1 MTAPFNQNECPICM
15 DDIIGLSNRV
25 TTECGHTFHC
35 SCLMQ
40 NAAHNGFGCPYCR
53 TTMAEIPDDSDLDS
67 DDSITISSFYN
78 DEEDEFLTSFR
89 MFHQQLNGQEV
100 EEEETADSDADSADS
115 ANWST
120 DSDSDEEEGGL
131 EEGELVEG
139 VIVEGRFIEGGV
151 RRQPVIREG
160 QPVIRE
166 GQPVEEGGVRGA
178 PPVIEADSAH
188 ITQKLMERGITF
200 EDLVKTILFHEH
212 DNYLDRY
219 AHHERR
225 SSEIYGQFKAV
236 MSRFRNE
243 QTRRPNPIP
252 IPNPNPVV
260 QNPIPIPILNPII
273 PIPLIPVPNT
283 LEAKTIT
290 LSHTEITIHN
300 NNL

>member
-1 MTAPFNQNECPICM
+1 MSASFNQNECPICM
-15 DDIIGLSNRV
+15 DDIIGLNNRV
-25 TTECGHTFHC
+25 TTECGHAFHC

-100 EEEETADSDADSADS
+100 EEEDSDSD
-115 ANWST
+115 ST
-120 DSDSDEEEGGL
+120 DWSDEDSDEEEGGL
-131 EEGELVEG
+131 EEGLE
-139 VIVEGRFIEGGV
+139 II
-151 RRQPVIREG
+151 G
-160 QPVIRE
+160 QPVVEGGLEERDQPVVE
-166 GQPVEEGGVRGA
+166 RGQPVVEGA
-178 PPVIEADSAH
+178 PPVVDADSAH

-212 DNYLDRY
+212 DNYLNRY
-219 AHHERR
+219 SHHERR

-260 QNPIPIPILNPII
+260 QNPIPILNPII

-300 NNL
+300 IN

>member
-53 TTMAEIPDDSDLDS
+53 TTMAEIPDDSDSDS
-67 DDSITISSFYN
+67 DESNSFY
-78 DEEDEFLTSFR
+78 DDEEEDEILTSFR

-100 EEEETADSDADSADS
+100 EEVEDSDSDS

-120 DSDSDEEEGGL
+120 DSDSSEDSDE

-151 RRQPVIREG
+151 RRQPI
-160 QPVIRE
+160 IRE
-166 GQPVEEGGVRGA
+166 GQPVEEGQSVVEGGVRGA
-178 PPVIEADSAH
+178 LPVVEADSAH

-260 QNPIPIPILNPII
+260 QNPIPILNPII

-300 NNL
+300 IN

>member
-1 MTAPFNQNECPICM
+1 MSASFNQNECPICM
-15 DDIIGLSNRV
+15 DDIIGLNNRV
-25 TTECGHTFHC
+25 TTECGHAFHC

-100 EEEETADSDADSADS
+100 EEEDSDSDSTD
-115 ANWST
+115 WSDE

-131 EEGELVEG
+131 EIIGQSVVEG
-139 VIVEGRFIEGGV
+139 ANPVVERDQPVVEGT
-151 RRQPVIREG
+151 
-160 QPVIRE
+160 
-166 GQPVEEGGVRGA
+166 
-178 PPVIEADSAH
+178 PPVVDADSAH

-212 DNYLDRY
+212 DNYLNRY
-219 AHHERR
+219 SHHERR

-236 MSRFRNE
+236 MSRFKNE
-243 QTRRPNPIP
+243 QTRRPNPNPIP
-252 IPNPNPVV
+252 IPNPIL
-260 QNPIPIPILNPII
+260 NPIPNPIIPILNPII
-273 PIPLIPVPNT
+273 PVIPVIPVPNT
-283 LEAKTIT
+283 LEAKTMT
-290 LSHTEITIHN
+290 LSHREITIHN
-300 NNL
+300 NL

>member
-1 MTAPFNQNECPICM
+1 MSASFNQNECPICM
-15 DDIIGLSNRV
+15 DDIIGLNNRV
-25 TTECGHTFHC
+25 TTECGHAFHC

-100 EEEETADSDADSADS
+100 EEEDSDSD
-115 ANWST
+115 ST
-120 DSDSDEEEGGL
+120 DWSDEDSDEEEGGL
-131 EEGELVEG
+131 EEGLE
-139 VIVEGRFIEGGV
+139 II
-151 RRQPVIREG
+151 G
-160 QPVIRE
+160 QPVVEGGLEERDQPVVE
-166 GQPVEEGGVRGA
+166 RGQPVVEGT
-178 PPVIEADSAH
+178 PPVVDADSAH

-212 DNYLDRY
+212 DNYLNRY
-219 AHHERR
+219 SHHERR

-243 QTRRPNPIP
+243 QTRRPNL
-252 IPNPNPVV
+252 NPVV
-260 QNPIPIPILNPII
+260 QNPIPNPIPIPIPNPILNPVI
-273 PIPLIPVPNT
+273 PVIPVIPLLNT
-283 LEAKTIT
+283 LEAKTMT
-290 LSHTEITIHN
+290 LSHREITIHN
-300 NNL
+300 NL

>member
-53 TTMAEIPDDSDLDS
+53 TTMAEIPDDSDSDSDS
-67 DDSITISSFYN
+67 DDSNSFYN
-78 DEEDEFLTSFR
+78 DEEEDEFLTSFR
-89 MFHQQLNGQEV
+89 MFHQQLNGQEI
-100 EEEETADSDADSADS
+100 EEEDSDSDSDS

-166 GQPVEEGGVRGA
+166 GQPVVD
-178 PPVIEADSAH
+178 ADSAH

-260 QNPIPIPILNPII
+260 QNPIPILNPII

>member
-53 TTMAEIPDDSDLDS
+53 TTMAEIPDDSDS
-67 DDSITISSFYN
+67 DDSDESNSFYN
-78 DEEDEFLTSFR
+78 DEEEDEILTSFR

-100 EEEETADSDADSADS
+100 EEEVEDSDSDS

-120 DSDSDEEEGGL
+120 DSDSSEDSDE

-160 QPVIRE
+160 QPV
-166 GQPVEEGGVRGA
+166 VEGGVRGA
-178 PPVIEADSAH
+178 LPVVVEADSAH

-273 PIPLIPVPNT
+273 PIPLILVPNT

-290 LSHTEITIHN
+290 LSHMEITIHN

>member
-53 TTMAEIPDDSDLDS
+53 TTMAEIPDDSDS
-67 DDSITISSFYN
+67 DDSDESNSFY
-78 DEEDEFLTSFR
+78 DDEEEDEFLTSFR

-100 EEEETADSDADSADS
+100 EEEETADSDADSSDS
-115 ANWST
+115 ANWS
-120 DSDSDEEEGGL
+120 DVDSDEEEGGL
-131 EEGELVEG
+131 VEGELVEG

-160 QPVIRE
+160 QPV
-166 GQPVEEGGVRGA
+166 EGGVN
-178 PPVIEADSAH
+178 PVVEADSAH

-243 QTRRPNPIP
+243 QTRRPNLNPNPNP

-260 QNPIPIPILNPII
+260 QNPIPILNPII

>member
-53 TTMAEIPDDSDLDS
+53 TTMAEIPDDSDSDS
-67 DDSITISSFYN
+67 DESNSFY
-78 DEEDEFLTSFR
+78 DDEEEDEILTSFR

-100 EEEETADSDADSADS
+100 EEEVEDSDSDS

-120 DSDSDEEEGGL
+120 DSDSSEDSDE

-151 RRQPVIREG
+151 RRQPI
-160 QPVIRE
+160 IRE
-166 GQPVEEGGVRGA
+166 GQPVEEGQSVVEGGVRGA
-178 PPVIEADSAH
+178 LPVVEADSAH

-260 QNPIPIPILNPII
+260 QNPIPILNPII

-300 NNL
+300 IN

>member
-53 TTMAEIPDDSDLDS
+53 TTMAEIPDDSDSDS
-67 DDSITISSFYN
+67 DDDSDGFYN

-100 EEEETADSDADSADS
+100 EEEVDSDTDSVDSADSADS
-115 ANWST
+115 ADSVDWS
-120 DSDSDEEEGGL
+120 DVDSDEEE
-131 EEGELVEG
+131 EELVEG
-139 VIVEGRFIEGGV
+139 VIEEGRFIEGGV
-151 RRQPVIREG
+151 L
-160 QPVIRE
+160 
-166 GQPVEEGGVRGA
+166 GA
-178 PPVIEADSAH
+178 PPVVDADSAH

-212 DNYLDRY
+212 DNYADRY

-243 QTRRPNPIP
+243 QTRRPNLNQVIPQVVPQVVPQVIPLVPIP
-252 IPNPNPVV
+252 QVAS
-260 QNPIPIPILNPII
+260 
-273 PIPLIPVPNT
+273 T
-283 LEAKTIT
+283 LEKTLT
-290 LSHTEITIHN
+290 FSHTEITLHHI
-300 NNL
+300 

>member
-1 MTAPFNQNECPICM
+1 MSASFNQNECPICM
-15 DDIIGLSNRV
+15 DDIIGLNNRV
-25 TTECGHTFHC
+25 TTECGHAFHC

-100 EEEETADSDADSADS
+100 EEEDSDSDSTD
-115 ANWST
+115 WSDE

-131 EEGELVEG
+131 E
-139 VIVEGRFIEGGV
+139 II
-151 RRQPVIREG
+151 G
-160 QPVIRE
+160 QPVVEGGLEERDQPVVE
-166 GQPVEEGGVRGA
+166 RGQPVVEGA
-178 PPVIEADSAH
+178 PPVVDADSAH

-212 DNYLDRY
+212 DNYLNRY
-219 AHHERR
+219 SHHERR

-236 MSRFRNE
+236 MSRFKNE
-243 QTRRPNPIP
+243 QTRRPNLNPIPNPNPIP
-252 IPNPNPVV
+252 IPNP
-260 QNPIPIPILNPII
+260 ILNPII
-273 PIPLIPVPNT
+273 PIIPIIPVIPVPNT
-283 LEAKTIT
+283 LEAKTMT
-290 LSHTEITIHN
+290 LSHREITIHN
-300 NNL
+300 NL

>member
-1 MTAPFNQNECPICM
+1 MSASFNQNECPICM
-15 DDIIGLSNRV
+15 DDIIGLNNRV
-25 TTECGHTFHC
+25 TTECGHAFHC

-100 EEEETADSDADSADS
+100 EEEDSDSDSTD
-115 ANWST
+115 WSDE

-131 EEGELVEG
+131 ET
-139 VIVEGRFIEGGV
+139 I
-151 RRQPVIREG
+151 G
-160 QPVIRE
+160 QPVVEER
-166 GQPVEEGGVRGA
+166 GQPVVEGAPPVVEEGGVRGA
-178 PPVIEADSAH
+178 PPVVEADSAH

-212 DNYLDRY
+212 DNYLNRY
-219 AHHERR
+219 SHHERR

-236 MSRFRNE
+236 MSRFKNE
-243 QTRRPNPIP
+243 QTRRPNLNP
-252 IPNPNPVV
+252 IPNP
-260 QNPIPIPILNPII
+260 IPNPILNPVI
-273 PIPLIPVPNT
+273 PVIPVIPVPNT
-283 LEAKTIT
+283 LEAKTMT
-290 LSHTEITIHN
+290 LSHREITIHN
-300 NNL
+300 NL

>member
-1 MTAPFNQNECPICM
+1 M
-15 DDIIGLSNRV
+15 DDIIGLNNRV
-25 TTECGHTFHC
+25 TTECGHAFHC

-53 TTMAEIPDDSDLDS
+53 TTMAEIPDDSDSDSDDSDSDS

-100 EEEETADSDADSADS
+100 EEEEEDSDSDSTD
-115 ANWST
+115 WSDE

-131 EEGELVEG
+131 EEG
-139 VIVEGRFIEGGV
+139 
-151 RRQPVIREG
+151 
-160 QPVIRE
+160 
-166 GQPVEEGGVRGA
+166 A
-178 PPVIEADSAH
+178 PPVVDADSAH

-212 DNYLDRY
+212 DNYLNRY
-219 AHHERR
+219 SHHERR

-243 QTRRPNPIP
+243 QTRRP
-252 IPNPNPVV
+252 
-260 QNPIPIPILNPII
+260 ILNPV
-273 PIPLIPVPNT
+273 IPVPNT
-283 LEAKTIT
+283 LEAKTMT
-290 LSHTEITIHN
+290 LSHREITIHN
-300 NNL
+300 NL

>member
-15 DDIIGLSNRV
+15 DNIDGLSNRV

-53 TTMAEIPDDSDLDS
+53 TTMAEIPDDSDSDDS
-67 DDSITISSFYN
+67 DDDSDGFYN

-100 EEEETADSDADSADS
+100 EEEVEDSDADSAD
-115 ANWST
+115 WST
-120 DSDSDEEEGGL
+120 DSDSSEDSDE

-160 QPVIRE
+160 QPVEER
-166 GQPVEEGGVRGA
+166 GLEEGGVRGV
-178 PPVIEADSAH
+178 PPVVVEADSAH
-188 ITQKLMERGITF
+188 ITQKLIERGITF

-212 DNYLDRY
+212 DNYADRY

-225 SSEIYGQFKAV
+225 SSEIYGQFNAV
-236 MSRFRNE
+236 MSRFRND
-243 QTRRPNPIP
+243 QIRRPNLNQVVPLV
-252 IPNPNPVV
+252 PNPQVV
-260 QNPIPIPILNPII
+260 
-273 PIPLIPVPNT
+273 PLEKT
-283 LEAKTIT
+283 LTF
-290 LSHTEITIHN
+290 SHTEITLHN
-300 NNL
+300 I

>member
-53 TTMAEIPDDSDLDS
+53 TTMAEIPDDSDS
-67 DDSITISSFYN
+67 DDSDESNSFY
-78 DEEDEFLTSFR
+78 DDEEEDEFLTSFR

-100 EEEETADSDADSADS
+100 EEEVEEEDSDS

-120 DSDSDEEEGGL
+120 DSDSDEEEGGVRGL
-131 EEGELVEG
+131 GVQVPVDSDVEEGELE
-139 VIVEGRFIEGGV
+139 IIA
-151 RRQPVIREG
+151 QPV
-160 QPVIRE
+160 V
-166 GQPVEEGGVRGA
+166 EGGVRGA
-178 PPVIEADSAH
+178 LPVVEGDSAR
-188 ITQKLMERGITF
+188 ITLKLMERGITF

-260 QNPIPIPILNPII
+260 QNPIPILNPII
-273 PIPLIPVPNT
+273 PIPLILVPNT

-300 NNL
+300 IN

>member
-53 TTMAEIPDDSDLDS
+53 TTMAEIPDDSDSDS
-67 DDSITISSFYN
+67 DDESNSFY
-78 DEEDEFLTSFR
+78 DDEEEDEILTSFR

-100 EEEETADSDADSADS
+100 EEEVDSDVDSVD
-115 ANWST
+115 WSDV
-120 DSDSDEEEGGL
+120 DSDVEEEEL
-131 EEGELVEG
+131 VEGELVVEELQVRG
-139 VIVEGRFIEGGV
+139 QSVI
-151 RRQPVIREG
+151 QG
-160 QPVIRE
+160 QPVIQGRVE
-166 GQPVEEGGVRGA
+166 GVPNPVIQGGVLGA
-178 PPVIEADSAH
+178 PPVVDADSAH

-212 DNYLDRY
+212 DNYADRY

-243 QTRRPNPIP
+243 QTRRPNLNQVVPQVIPQVIPQVVPIP
-252 IPNPNPVV
+252 QVAS
-260 QNPIPIPILNPII
+260 
-273 PIPLIPVPNT
+273 T
-283 LEAKTIT
+283 LEKTLT
-290 LSHTEITIHN
+290 FSHTEITLHHI
-300 NNL
+300 

>member
-1 MTAPFNQNECPICM
+1 M
-15 DDIIGLSNRV
+15 DDIIGLNNRV
-25 TTECGHTFHC
+25 TTECGHAFHC

-100 EEEETADSDADSADS
+100 EEEDSDSD
-115 ANWST
+115 ST
-120 DSDSDEEEGGL
+120 DWSDEDSDEEEGGL
-131 EEGELVEG
+131 EEGLE
-139 VIVEGRFIEGGV
+139 II
-151 RRQPVIREG
+151 G
-160 QPVIRE
+160 QPVVE
-166 GQPVEEGGVRGA
+166 GGLEERDQPVVERDQPVVEMA
-178 PPVIEADSAH
+178 PPVVDADSAH

-212 DNYLDRY
+212 DNYLNRY
-219 AHHERR
+219 SHHERR

-260 QNPIPIPILNPII
+260 QNPIPILNPII

>member
-166 GQPVEEGGVRGA
+166 GQPVEEGGVRGP

-260 QNPIPIPILNPII
+260 QNPIPILNPII

>member
-1 MTAPFNQNECPICM
+1 
-15 DDIIGLSNRV
+15 
-25 TTECGHTFHC
+25 
-35 SCLMQ
+35 
-40 NAAHNGFGCPYCR
+40 
-53 TTMAEIPDDSDLDS
+53 MAEIPDDSDS
-67 DDSITISSFYN
+67 DDSDESNSFY
-78 DEEDEFLTSFR
+78 DDEEEDEILTSFR

-100 EEEETADSDADSADS
+100 EEEETADSDSDS
-115 ANWST
+115 ANWS
-120 DSDSDEEEGGL
+120 DVDSDEEEGGL
-131 EEGELVEG
+131 VEGELVEG

-160 QPVIRE
+160 QPVEEAQSVVE
-166 GQPVEEGGVRGA
+166 GGVNPVVEGGVRGA
-178 PPVIEADSAH
+178 LPVVEADSAH

-252 IPNPNPVV
+252 IPNPNPNPVV
-260 QNPIPIPILNPII
+260 QNPIPILNPII

-290 LSHTEITIHN
+290 LSHMEITIHN
-300 NNL
+300 IN

>member
-1 MTAPFNQNECPICM
+1 MSASFNQNECPICM
-15 DDIIGLSNRV
+15 DDIIGLNNRV
-25 TTECGHTFHC
+25 TTECGHAFHC

-100 EEEETADSDADSADS
+100 EEEDSDSDSTD
-115 ANWST
+115 WSDE

-131 EEGELVEG
+131 E
-139 VIVEGRFIEGGV
+139 II
-151 RRQPVIREG
+151 G
-160 QPVIRE
+160 QPVVEGGLEERDQPVVE
-166 GQPVEEGGVRGA
+166 RGQPVVEGA
-178 PPVIEADSAH
+178 PPVVDADSAH

-212 DNYLDRY
+212 DNYLNRY
-219 AHHERR
+219 SHHERR

-243 QTRRPNPIP
+243 QTRRPNLNTIPNPIPIP
-252 IPNPNPVV
+252 IPN
-260 QNPIPIPILNPII
+260 PILNPII
-273 PIPLIPVPNT
+273 PIIPIIPVIPVPNT
-283 LEAKTIT
+283 LEAKTMT
-290 LSHTEITIHN
+290 LSHREITIHN
-300 NNL
+300 NL

>member
-1 MTAPFNQNECPICM
+1 MSASFNQNECPICM
-15 DDIIGLSNRV
+15 DDIIGLNNRV
-25 TTECGHTFHC
+25 TTECGHAFHC

-100 EEEETADSDADSADS
+100 EEEDSDSDSTD
-115 ANWST
+115 WSDE

-131 EEGELVEG
+131 E
-139 VIVEGRFIEGGV
+139 II
-151 RRQPVIREG
+151 G
-160 QPVIRE
+160 QPVVEGGLEERDQPVVE
-166 GQPVEEGGVRGA
+166 RGQPVVEGA
-178 PPVIEADSAH
+178 PPVVDADSAH

-212 DNYLDRY
+212 DNYLNRY
-219 AHHERR
+219 SHHERR

-260 QNPIPIPILNPII
+260 QNPIPILNPII

-300 NNL
+300 IN